1 MTTPGIFNLLIT
13 DDTEQDS
20 YLIAQNRL
28 STRLKQIKSQKLKN
42 YNDIILQLEGKEKK
56 LKSTLL
62 KTVNRKNR
70 TKLQKDIETL
80 KKQILFY
87 KNNLN
92 DLIKPNINDINQTHF
107 MFINNQ
113 YKPFV
118 DFGFNYIKT
127 SVNSKPTYGNEIEF
141 NVSDNGDFI
150 SDMLIYIRLSE
161 LTAFDNDDR
170 VRYADFI
177 GHKIL
182 KKCKF
187 IISNN
192 VLDEYDRELYNIYY
206 NLHVPEAK
214 KNIMEKMYGSR
225 NSIYW
230 NFNIRSNK

>member
-20 YLIAQNRL
+20 YLIAQTRL
-28 STRLKQIKSQKLKN
+28 SDRLKQIKSKKFAEYNKIIIQLETNLKN
-42 YNDIILQLEGKEKK
+42 LN
-56 LKSTLL
+56 STLL
-62 KTVNRKNR
+62 KTVNIKDR
-70 TKLQKDIETL
+70 TTLQTNITNVR
-80 KKQILFY
+80 KQIQFY
-87 KNNLN
+87 KSNLN
-92 DLIKPNINDINQTHF
+92 DLIKPNINDINETHF

-127 SVNSKPTYGNEIEF
+127 SVNSKPMYGNEIEF

-161 LTAFDNDDR
+161 LTAFDSDDR

-182 KKCKF
+182 KSCKF

-192 VLDEYDRELYNIYY
+192 TLD
-206 NLHVPEAK
+206 
-214 KNIMEKMYGSR
+214 
-225 NSIYW
+225 
-230 NFNIRSNK
+230 